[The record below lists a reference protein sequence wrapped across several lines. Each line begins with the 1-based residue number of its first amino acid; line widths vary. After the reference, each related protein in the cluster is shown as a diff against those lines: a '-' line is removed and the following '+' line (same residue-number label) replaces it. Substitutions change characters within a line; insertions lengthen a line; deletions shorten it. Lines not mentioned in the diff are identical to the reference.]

1 MGVPSPRTPV
11 RVARGTKSVLETNK
25 AALEEGEVCYAT
37 DENTLYVKEGSNIEK
52 TSGTLLDEDNMA
64 SNSATQAPTQQSV
77 KAYVDTADATKL
89 ALAGGVLTGDVTF
102 DNSGTAHADLVWDS
116 SAGEL
121 QFRNSSANG
130 AVSASCSFRSSADN
144 STFTE
149 RGSIWVDQPG
159 NFHVSAP
166 QIIWLSAVDSVT
178 IHNAS
183 KTSASFDVDEAAKL
197 YYNNNLKFETTNTG
211 VSATGNI
218 VGSANVSVP
227 DWTGSAN
234 AYLAGAGNDLKLYHD
249 GTNSYVVNT
258 TGELRLDPKSGERGI
273 VLTGDAAVDL
283 YYDNVKKLET
293 TAAGVKVTGDSVGN
307 MTTITYNANVT
318 LALTSSAYHKVILTG
333 NIAFTCT
340 TEAEGQ
346 SGSIFITQDGTGG
359 RTASWS
365 TDFKWPGGTAPTLS
379 TAANAVDRIDYVV
392 LAANT
397 IHCVATLDIK

>member
-144 STFTE
+144 STFTA
-149 RGSIWVDQPG
+149 RGSIWGDQPG

-183 KTSASFDVDEAAKL
+183 KTSASFDVDDAAKL
-197 YYNNNLKFETTNTG
+197 YFNNNLKFETTNTG

-307 MTTITYNANVT
+307 MTTITYNANVA